1 MQAGPAHG
9 CLRWQR
15 PGRGHDGVQAQHGDV
30 RVAPALDLERG
41 ARVARGGSGAC
52 LAGGSEEYG
61 MSGSGGAFTDIS
73 DGNTSLPAVVKPNNL
88 GAIPGLLQGVARTV
102 VSMTELSVAE
112 LETHLVA
119 TLECAPNNVFQDTQD
134 AQIRAA
140 KRQLGL
146 AFVGALERLCSA
158 NRPLDAERWARALRT
173 QFLLGELELL
183 QVDCLNQLAILYFA
197 RNQHKRALKAV
208 KAALKLCSRL
218 EQVGIM
224 TPASAAA
231 RRAAL
236 HLNTSDTLSRLKRF
250 DEALHSANTALQLLE
265 PMANT
270 SVEEKMGAELR
281 ISAMHS
287 VGIQRQNTG
296 DLHGASTM
304 LTQAVHVANAKLP
317 PEHALRRAVNRTSNA
332 VTRAVST
339 SRPPKVLPAIKKA
352 AKAKDDT
359 VAKAGAKRPDAKRAE
374 QERQAPEQAEQTRIA
389 VKAYVQ
395 AEEAA
400 AEATKSKLEAETDA
414 SVAADAADV
423 AERTDGAK

>member
-1 MQAGPAHG
+1 
-9 CLRWQR
+9 
-15 PGRGHDGVQAQHGDV
+15 
-30 RVAPALDLERG
+30 
-41 ARVARGGSGAC
+41 
-52 LAGGSEEYG
+52 
-61 MSGSGGAFTDIS
+61 MSGGGGAFTDIS
-73 DGNTSLPAVVKPNNL
+73 DGKPSLPAVVKPNL
-88 GAIPGLLQGVARTV
+88 GAIPGLLQGIARAV
-102 VSMTELSVAE
+102 VSMAEVNVAE
-112 LETHLVA
+112 LQRHLVA
-119 TLECAPNNVFQDTQD
+119 ALECAPNNAFQDTQD

-146 AFVGALERLCSA
+146 TFVGALERLCSA
-158 NRPLDAERWARALRT
+158 NRPLEAERWARALRT

-197 RNQHKRALKAV
+197 RSQHKRALKAV

-218 EQVGIM
+218 EQLGIM

-236 HLNTSDTLSRLKRF
+236 HLNTSDTLSRLARF
-250 DEALHSANTALQLLE
+250 DEALHSANSALQLLE
-265 PMANT
+265 PLADT

-304 LTQAVHVANAKLP
+304 LAQAVQLASARLP
-317 PEHALRRAVNRTSNA
+317 SEHALRKAVDRTAKA
-332 VTRAVST
+332 VTRSVSTST

-352 AKAKDDT
+352 GPAAKAKNDT
-359 VAKAGAKRPDAKRAE
+359 AARAATKRKDAARPE
-374 QERQAPEQAEQTRIA
+374 QERQAPKQAEQERIA

-400 AEATKSKLEAETDA
+400 AGAAKSKSEADPDA
-414 SVAADAADV
+414 AVAANAAS
-423 AERTDGAK
+423 AERAGQK